1 MEAATRIHLQIQS
14 LFIDWRDRLIA
25 ALTTKTARDAQLV
38 LFSQLLSGVVGFTAN
53 LVLIRC
59 LSVRDFGLFSLFNS
73 MFMLLGGLL
82 HLGWADTY
90 VRFGAIHRQEP
101 FFPSLQRRALAGTI
115 LGSSL
120 ISAALFVFAPHVV
133 ERLYHRPEAL
143 TIFRASVIV
152 AALNTWILFFLS
164 DFRVQ
169 SKYRALAGM
178 NVGPQVLRLI
188 ALAMLFLGGALTLQS
203 TISVYAFVSL
213 VFCAIC
219 AAIFLKSKP
228 VFGAAQ
234 LVPTALRKDIRNYNG
249 WLLFNLVSFTLIGNI
264 DAQILAYYK
273 ANQTIAEFSVAGR
286 LTLPFY
292 MVVMAINTA
301 VLPRISASHTERDL
315 RAVLSKLSLVLVPL
329 SAALAAVTLFGVPLI
344 LKIAGPQY
352 AGITTLMRL
361 QLLCTLLVILWY
373 PLSTILLGMGRAKS
387 IAILSFTQL
396 LIDIALDLAWIPSAG
411 AEGAVRSSV
420 VIHLLGLIWTLTDIC
435 WQIRLKKREEA
446 RL

>member
-1 MEAATRIHLQIQS
+1 MEAATRIHLQIQT
-14 LFIDWRDRLIA
+14 LFVDWRDRLIA

-38 LFSQLLSGVVGFTAN
+38 LFSQMLSGVVGFTAN
-53 LVLIRC
+53 LILIRC

-90 VRFGAIHRQEP
+90 VRFGAIHRQES
-101 FFPSLQRRALAGTI
+101 FFPSLQRRALAWTV

-120 ISAALFVFAPHVV
+120 LSVALLAFAPHVV

-152 AALNTWILFFLS
+152 AALNTWILFFLA

-169 SKYRALAGM
+169 SNYRALAGM
-178 NVGPQVLRLI
+178 NVGPQILRLVAI
-188 ALAMLFLGGALTLQS
+188 ALLLAGSALTLQS

-213 VFCAIC
+213 AFCAIC
-219 AAIFLKSKP
+219 GMIFLRSR
-228 VFGAAQ
+228 
-234 LVPTALRKDIRNYNG
+234 PTLGPSPLLPTGLRKEITHYNR
-249 WLLFNLVSFTLIGNI
+249 WLLFNLVSYTLIGNI

-292 MVVMAINTA
+292 MVIMAINTA
-301 VLPRISASHTERDL
+301 VLPRISASHTAKDL
-315 RAVLSKLSLVLVPL
+315 RIVLSKLSLVLVPL
-329 SAALAAVTLFGVPLI
+329 SAALGAVALFGVPLI
-344 LKIAGPQY
+344 LRIAGPQY

-361 QLLCTLLVILWY
+361 QLLCTVLVVLWY

-396 LIDIALDLAWIPSAG
+396 LIDIALDFAWIPSGG

-420 VIHLLGLIWTLTDIC
+420 VIHLLGLAWTLADLA
-435 WQIRLKKREEA
+435 WQIRLKKETDA
-446 RL
+446 KA